1 MHLNDL
7 PLDIRRQT
15 QVLGQASIAPE
26 PLPLAATPGDVK
38 AQGIRLGDIFIFG
51 PLMIYSAFGKNPPEW
66 MKATMLAVGVGTII
80 YNTLNFAEIERR
92 KKAGLQP

>member
-1 MHLNDL
+1 MQLQEL
-7 PLDIRRQT
+7 SLDIRRQV
-15 QVLGQASIAPE
+15 QALGQASIVPE
-26 PLPLAATPGDVK
+26 ALPLAATPGDVK

-66 MKATMLAVGVGTII
+66 MKATMLTVGVGTII
-80 YNTLNFAEIERR
+80 YNALNFAEIERR